1 MILIVLLSSSDLV
14 ALLSIHFCLCMFN
27 AQIPMLSNKPQG
39 YTECTVET
47 ASIPTFADVLWVY
60 EDEGDSFAKTRY
72 SY

>member
-39 YTECTVET
+39 YTEFTMET
-47 ASIPTFADVLWVY
+47 AAISTSADVLWVY
-60 EDEGDSFAKTRY
+60 EDEGDSFAKNRY
-72 SY
+72 RH